1 MSHDRIDTLPL
12 ESPLGGLERAL
23 IDEFLHMR
31 GQTPESLRDL
41 AESERRALLGEASV
55 YALEVR
61 PRAARDQAGPGS
73 DWPRLGDSANSD
85 SPR

>member
-1 MSHDRIDTLPL
+1 MSDDRTDALPL

-31 GQTPESLRDL
+31 GQTPESLHEL

-55 YALEVR
+55 YASGKLSEVDARSKFVHEMHEIR
-61 PRAARDQAGPGS
+61 PGRAQTGLD
-73 DWPRLGDSANSD
+73 
-85 SPR
+85 